1 MKFKNY
7 LDDIDINDIVEEMM
21 TMAEKDNKKLKKKD
35 VKSYAKRYN
44 VNEKRLQN
52 AYEQIK
58 KYY

>member
-21 TMAEKDNKKLKKKD
+21 AMAEKDNKKVKKKD

>member
-21 TMAEKDNKKLKKKD
+21 AMAEKDNKKVKKRD